1 MTATYEARAFG
12 VNSAMGLMK
21 AAQKVPDAILLP
33 TDFDAYRKYSRLF
46 KAAVQAI
53 APQTEDRG
61 IDEIYIDLTE
71 LVAARVPWTTMP
83 AIRVRPIRGG
93 QRARSRAN

>member
-1 MTATYEARAFG
+1 
-12 VNSAMGLMK
+12 MGLMK

-46 KAAVQAI
+46 SCQWAI